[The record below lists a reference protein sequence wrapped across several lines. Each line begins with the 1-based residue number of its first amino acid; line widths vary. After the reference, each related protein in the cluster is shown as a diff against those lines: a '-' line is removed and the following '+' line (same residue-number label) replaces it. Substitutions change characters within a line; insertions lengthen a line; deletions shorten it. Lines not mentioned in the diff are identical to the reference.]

1 MFTSIPHHFLKKPE
15 FATMW
20 PRGKGFSNPDSN
32 HFESLGNQ
40 LRYQS
45 QWCCGWTSNTGVCT
59 HNCSFKNKCLI
70 MSPESQDSWAQ
81 INLAALHWKQ
91 QQHRAGQDF
100 LHRLPKEVMREQA
113 LAGTPARG
121 HEHHNSF
128 MVDVLPAMNEPP
140 LSFLS

>member
-1 MFTSIPHHFLKKPE
+1 
-15 FATMW
+15 
-20 PRGKGFSNPDSN
+20 
-32 HFESLGNQ
+32 
-40 LRYQS
+40 
-45 QWCCGWTSNTGVCT
+45 
-59 HNCSFKNKCLI
+59 
-70 MSPESQDSWAQ
+70 MSPESQWAQ

-113 LAGTPARG
+113 LAGTPAWG

-140 LSFLS
+140 LSFLN